1 RDERQVDVKAIGF
14 ADIQGKLPN
23 GLKVGHAFDV
33 ADGAPDFSNDDV
45 HVVGSEFVNRGLDL
59 VGDVWND
66 LDGLALVFP
75 VAFLFDYGQID
86 PAGGEIGIAIERG
99 VGESFVVAEVEVSF
113 GAVIQHVNLAVLIG
127 AHGSGVDVDVG
138 IELLQ
143 ADTQATSF
151 QQQTH
156 R

>member
-1 RDERQVDVKAIGF
+1 FDNDLVQLVFAQAHRHFVNTQFLVAFLDHGFDFDIAKLCDFLAFLIGQFAFGAANEDVRLNTDLAKLPDAVLGGLGLQLACGLQIRDERQVDVKAIGF

-66 LDGLALVFP
+66 LDGLA
-75 VAFLFDYGQID
+75 
-86 PAGGEIGIAIERG
+86 
-99 VGESFVVAEVEVSF
+99 
-113 GAVIQHVNLAVLIG
+113 
-127 AHGSGVDVDVG
+127 
-138 IELLQ
+138 
-143 ADTQATSF
+143 
-151 QQQTH
+151 
-156 R
+156 